1 MPKLTIDGI
10 SSVPLDEVEYV
21 LGGGSGVLK
30 KFSTKGLHVVRD
42 PLDEMILFSKS
53 EEGSTQ
59 LRCKPLTSSNG
70 TVKTI
75 VGSDSV
81 DLSVEI
87 PSYETPIV
95 REPSTMNFWKNN
107 ALHMEHTGL
116 QVFSGDVEFKGSVK
130 GLPKSSGFIQCKEVV
145 DVIKLVPV
153 SGTTSFVPS
162 HSVCMMTLIQEF
174 DGTPAVRYDLVS
186 TGTASFP
193 STTSKVKH
201 LNVRVDGILSAS
213 QYAFANSI
221 DIRGISTKDPEP
233 KFYNYRVDL
242 KSRQTNNLKFLI
254 NAEKLAV
261 TATLQIHVSF
271 VLPNVDYGIG
281 TPFPD
286 APTRTSKVHKVFSE

>member
-10 SSVPLDEVEYV
+10 SSVPLDEVEFV

-53 EEGSTQ
+53 TEGSTQ
-59 LRCKPLTSSNG
+59 LRCKPITSSDG
-70 TVKTI
+70 TVKAV

-87 PSYETPIV
+87 PSFETPIV

-116 QVFSGDVEFKGSVK
+116 QVFSGDVEFKGAVK
-130 GLPKSSGFIQCKEVV
+130 GLPKSSGFIQCKEVT
-145 DVIKLVPV
+145 DIIKLVPV
-153 SGTTSFVPS
+153 SGSTSFIPS

-186 TGTASFP
+186 TGAVSLPSSAS
-193 STTSKVKH
+193 SVKN
-201 LNVRVDGILSAS
+201 LEVRVDGILSPT
-213 QYAFANSI
+213 QYGFIDSI
-221 DIRGISTKDPEP
+221 DIRGTSSVVTESR
-233 KFYNYRVDL
+233 FYDYRVDL
-242 KSRQTNNLKFLI
+242 KSRQTNKLKFYI
-254 NAEKLAV
+254 GADKSAI
-261 TATLQIHVSF
+261 TATVQLRVSF
-271 VLPNVDYGIG
+271 VLPNENVGLG
-281 TPFPD
+281 VPFPD
-286 APTRTSKVHKVFSE
+286 ALVRESKTHKVFSE